1 MGSEQQA
8 IAGGGH
14 VEKWANDP
22 RVRSIGCDDLLKLSL
37 LQICIEILLSLPWL
51 VAEIAMIGAV
61 RDNAL
66 WYIPAAAC
74 AFFFFLTGLRQV
86 HQGYHLALGLSR
98 RTTDVFLFI
107 MSVLMLGS
115 MHAVKYNHLMHHRHC
130 LDDADIE
137 AKSAKMGWLG
147 AIAFGPVFPVLL
159 HAHALRQG
167 NANYRR
173 WIAAELAGNALVI
186 AAALYHPLLLLHVA
200 LMATG
205 QCLTAFFAV
214 WTVHH
219 GCDDGPIFARTQRGL
234 FKNFISYD
242 MFYHV
247 EHHLFPK
254 VPQRFL
260 PQVAAR
266 LDAAVPELTGKRVY

>member
-1 MGSEQQA
+1 MSNGA
-8 IAGGGH
+8 GH
-14 VEKWANDP
+14 VGQWMHDA
-22 RVRSIGCDDLLKLSL
+22 RVRAIDCDDLLVLNAREKF
-37 LQICIEILLSLPWL
+37 IELTISLPWL
-51 VAEIAMIGAV
+51 AAEIILIAQG
-61 RDNAL
+61 
-66 WYIPAAAC
+66 WYWPAAAA

-98 RTTDVFLFI
+98 RMTDVFLFI
-107 MSVLMLGS
+107 LSLLMLGS

-130 LDDADIE
+130 LGDADVE
-137 AKSAKMGWLG
+137 AKSAKMSGWG
-147 AIAFGPVFPVLL
+147 AIGFGPVFPLLL
-159 HAHALRQG
+159 HFHALKNG
-167 NANYRR
+167 NAHYRA
-173 WIAAELAGNALVI
+173 WIVAELLGNVCVVV
-186 AAALYHPLLLLHVA
+186 AALYSPVLLFHVL

-219 GCDDGPIFARTQRGL
+219 DCEGDVFARTQRGGW
-234 FKNFISYD
+234 KNFISYD

-260 PQVAAR
+260 PVVASR
-266 LDAAVPELTGKRVY
+266 LDAVAPELTGKMVY